1 MRFRSIAQT
10 KLALPI
16 GILALVSAILME
28 RFLPSTEGLNFIEG
42 LLFGM
47 SLVFNMSYILGLR
60 KQQKEIKNKR
70 VKS

>member
-1 MRFRSIAQT
+1 MRFRSIVQT

-47 SLVFNMSYILGLR
+47 SFGLIWATYWGFGNS
-60 KQQKEIKNKR
+60 KMK
-70 VKS
+70 